1 MRIMSKPSHK
11 TSTISIIVFFSIF
24 MMHASAKS
32 QEIEPRAYSNLPEG
46 SNFAVLNYSFT
57 NGNIISDPAAPIK
70 ELELSANNIVSGYM
84 RTFSLFGK
92 LARVQLTIPYTFLS
106 GTAKLAGKDTTGT
119 RAGLSDSRIRFGINF
134 VGSPALNMKEFLKYK
149 DETIVGASVIISMPT
164 GQYFEDR
171 LINLGTNRWGFKPE
185 IGISRR
191 FGNFYSE
198 LYAGIW
204 FYTANTE
211 YLKTNEVTTD
221 PLLAAQGH
229 LNYVFPNTM
238 WLGVSLGYASGGET
252 NVNGKPS
259 DTKQDNWRLGATFS
273 SPLSRHLSVKLQ
285 YHAGAVVRRGS
296 DFDLYSATLQYFWL

>member
-1 MRIMSKPSHK
+1 MSLLQRSLA
-11 TSTISIIVFFSIF
+11 STFILFISLLSILD
-24 MMHASAKS
+24 SSYS
-32 QEIEPRAYSNLPEG
+32 QEIEPRAYSNLPKG

-70 ELELSANNIVSGYM
+70 ELELSANNIVTGYM

-92 LARVQLTIPYTFLS
+92 LARIQLTVPYTFLS
-106 GTAKLAGKDTTGT
+106 GTARLAGKDTAGT

-134 VGSPALNMKEFLKYK
+134 IGSPALNMKEFMKYK

-185 IGISRR
+185 LGISRK
-191 FGNFYSE
+191 FGNFSSE
-198 LYAGIW
+198 LYAGVW

-211 YLKTNEVTTD
+211 YIKTNEVTTD
-221 PLLAAQGH
+221 PLFTVQGH
-229 LNYVFPNTM
+229 LNYLFPNTM
-238 WLGVSLGYASGGET
+238 WAGISLGYASGGET

-259 DTKQDNWRLGATFS
+259 DTKQDNWRLGAAFS
-273 SPLSRHLSVKLQ
+273 SPLSKHLSIKLQ

-296 DFDLYSATLQYFWL
+296 DFDMYSATLQYFWL

>member
-1 MRIMSKPSHK
+1 MRIMMILLNKSLA
-11 TSTISIIVFFSIF
+11 STFMLLSSLLFIF
-24 MMHASAKS
+24 DSSYS

-46 SNFAVLNYSFT
+46 SNFAVLNYSYT
-57 NGNIISDPAAPIK
+57 NGNIVSDPAAPIK

-92 LARVQLTIPYTFLS
+92 LARLQLTIPYTFLS
-106 GTAKLAGKDTTGT
+106 GNAKLAGKDTAGT

-134 VGSPALNMKEFLKYK
+134 IGSPALNIKEYMKYK
-149 DETIVGASVIISMPT
+149 DETIVGASLVISIPT

-185 IGISRR
+185 LGISRR

-198 LYAGIW
+198 LYAGVW

-221 PLLAAQGH
+221 PLFAAQSH
-229 LNYVFPNTM
+229 FNYVFPNTM
-238 WLGVSLGYASGGET
+238 WLGISLGYASGGET
-252 NVNGKPS
+252 NVNGVPS

-273 SPLSRHLSVKLQ
+273 SPLTRQLSLKLQ

-296 DFDLYSATLQYFWL
+296 DFDMYSATLQYFWL